1 MQHTVVQ
8 QIESSMWDMVTYSP
22 LLDTA
27 VTVLAIV
34 IPLCFRKIR
43 DKIIEWGKEFIRK
56 HKQHNHSP
64 AQEDLARYYS
74 IDNILAVMQDNT
86 GTDRVSICQFH
97 NGESFSVQN
106 PIFKFTCS
114 HEFLTPGVKPASD
127 PVKRLI
133 VSNYLDLI
141 GPLYSDN
148 YMGPGI
154 SVEVAEETGDM
165 TYNNGPARIIKYE
178 AANMRFSATRYL
190 FESLGV
196 AVMYSVPLHDQKG
209 RLVGAINFQY
219 LNEATDTF
227 KEVDLKDLC
236 DKIMRVQYIL
246 TSY

>member
-8 QIESSMWDMVTYSP
+8 QLESSMWDMVTYSP
-22 LLDTA
+22 LLDTV
-27 VTVLAIV
+27 VTVLAIL
-34 IPLCFRKIR
+34 IPLCFRRIR
-43 DKIIEWGKEFIRK
+43 DKFIAWGKEFISK

-154 SVEVAEETGDM
+154 SVEATEETSDM

-227 KEVDLKDLC
+227 KEVDLKDLL